1 MDRIQLF
8 PVRSYLRWI
17 MILTLEFIVLYE
29 KKRMTPLLR
38 RIIRT
43 CSILVIFVFLF
54 IDQITELSLA
64 FLALRMHVIR
74 LEMFFIII

>member
-1 MDRIQLF
+1 
-8 PVRSYLRWI
+8 
-17 MILTLEFIVLYE
+17 MILTLEFIVVYE
-29 KKRMTPLLR
+29 KERITPLLR

-64 FLALRMHVIR
+64 FFALRMHVIR